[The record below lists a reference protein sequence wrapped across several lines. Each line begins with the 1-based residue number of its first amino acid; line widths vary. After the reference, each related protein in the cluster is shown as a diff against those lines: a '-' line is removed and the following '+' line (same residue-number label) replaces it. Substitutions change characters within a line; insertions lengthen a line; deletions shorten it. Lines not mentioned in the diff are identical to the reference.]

1 MEPLRPGDPG
11 RIGDHLVE
19 GRLGASAIGPV
30 FLARTP
36 RGLPVAITLAS
47 PQLAGDP
54 AFRSRLRRDVD
65 LARTIRGAYV
75 ASVVDADTEAPLPW
89 LAAVFLPGLSLHDA
103 VGVYG
108 PLPAPAVHTLGVGL
122 AEALIAIHRA
132 GTVHGELSPDTIMLT
147 TDGLRV
153 TDLGRTGG
161 PSHYLAPERVQ
172 REVVEP
178 PGDVFA
184 LGACL
189 VHAATGRGPFGEG
202 AAHVVLYRIVHE
214 EPQLDGV
221 TDAGLREVIAACLAK
236 DPADRP
242 SPQEVMDR
250 LAAVEMPDGLAWLPH
265 EVAQGISTYGTA
277 VPPAPARSLPA
288 PVQERVEEPLR
299 WRPRPLAVGGAAV
312 LVLALMAAATHPSLW
327 SDGQT
332 CVGVGEALALDYD
345 SEPPPEITM
354 ALPSFTDPAAA
365 EQWVKK
371 RQAVFDAWA
380 AQHKQAEAREQK
392 ERNLRYQALAKAA
405 ANPELRNALN
415 AIAGSGHGWEVV
427 KKYCG

>member
-19 GRLGASAIGPV
+19 GRLGAAGIGQV

-36 RGLPVAITLAS
+36 RGLPVAITLAD
-47 PQLAGDP
+47 PHLAGDP
-54 AFRSRLRRDVD
+54 AFRSRFRRDVD
-65 LARTIRGAYV
+65 LARAVRGAYV

-108 PLPAPAVHTLGVGL
+108 PLPAPAVRTLGVGL
-122 AEALIAIHRA
+122 AEALIAVHRA
-132 GTVHGELSPDTIMLT
+132 GTVHGELGPATVRLT

-161 PSHYLAPERVQ
+161 PSHYLPPERVQ

-189 VHAATGRGPFGEG
+189 AYAATGRGPFGEG

-221 TDAGLREVIAACLAK
+221 ADAGLRDVLAACLAK
-236 DPADRP
+236 DLADRP

-250 LAAVEMPDGLAWLPH
+250 LAAVEMPDGLAWLPQ
-265 EVAQGISTYGTA
+265 EMAEGISRYGAA

-288 PVQERVEEPLR
+288 PAQERVEEPRR
-299 WRPRPLAVGGAAV
+299 WRGLAVGGAAA
-312 LVLALMAAATHPSLW
+312 LVLALIASGTHPSLW
-327 SDGQT
+327 SDGET
-332 CVGVGEALALDYD
+332 CAGIGAAMSIDYD
-345 SEPPPEITM
+345 SEPPPVISTSLSSAQEMEKRM
-354 ALPSFTDPAAA
+354 AA
-365 EQWVKK
+365 
-371 RQAVFDAWA
+371 FDAWL
-380 AQHKQAEAREQK
+380 ARRKDARDREIK
-392 ERNLRYQALAKAA
+392 ERALRYQALAKEA
-405 ANPELRNALN
+405 ANPELANALGTIV
-415 AIAGSGHGWEVV
+415 ASGHGWEVV
-427 KKYCG
+427 NTYCG